1 MKYVFDTNI
10 LVAALNG
17 EARVVRRLNDLLSTD
32 EPVLAAVAYAE
43 LRFGA
48 LTSQRVSD
56 NLARIERMLPAFTF
70 AVVDQAV
77 AERFSSA
84 KASLR
89 RRGVTKSDADLLIAA
104 TALAHGAVLV
114 THDQALH
121 DGWIDGLVVED
132 WLGGAG

>member
-17 EARVVRRLNDLLSTD
+17 DPRVVRRLNGLRATD

-70 AVVDQAV
+70 AGVDQRTS
-77 AERFSSA
+77 ERFA
-84 KASLR
+84 ATKATLR
-89 RRGVTKSDADLLIAA
+89 KRGIAKSDADLLIAA
-104 TALAHGAVLV
+104 TAQELGAVLV

-121 DGWIDGLVVED
+121 DGTIDGLLVED
-132 WLGGAG
+132 WLRETE